1 MTKVKRGRPRKGN
14 AQDSK
19 IAYTKINQILNVI
32 GQVSQLNNM
41 LPKHSSKI
49 RKTISQ
55 LSKVFID
62 ENLLWQNQFN
72 DFNYDIYLSF
82 YQIAKEARAHGWNR
96 AKLKSSITQRIGL
109 NFDKVSEDRDFDGT
123 IDLHEALN
131 IIANEVGSSPQD
143 FAEFALET
151 LGIKRNVILK
161 LRKRSSTLD
170 SWNKEEIYGKL
181 LNSAGYS
188 VETVEKVKALL
199 AKDTAR

>member
-1 MTKVKRGRPRKGN
+1 MNPYQKKRRWKFFLLIFAIVIGG
-14 AQDSK
+14 ASV
-19 IAYTKINQILNVI
+19 AYT
-32 GQVSQLNNM
+32 
-41 LPKHSSKI
+41 
-49 RKTISQ
+49 
-55 LSKVFID
+55 
-62 ENLLWQNQFN
+62 
-72 DFNYDIYLSF
+72 DFF
-82 YQIAKEARAHGWNR
+82 VK
-96 AKLKSSITQRIGL
+96 KM
-109 NFDKVSEDRDFDGT
+109 DFDGT